1 MSMMKLPW
9 SKSKQNE
16 CKQYSASVTNG
27 ILRNSKWGSET
38 SGKRNCRNHVTFRI
52 SRVDT
57 QLNLDTI
64 RAVAAGAELEL
75 KRQDRHHEK
84 NRLLKLDSSDRSLT
98 RENKHRSDL
107 SSDFSKCSLA
117 SDKPGPEWK
126 PKRKKGDSNSNKM
139 PSGRRRL
146 SLLIDEKI
154 ETKLRRNSQEDD
166 GSMDSNGLSLHKT
179 SNRMN
184 DISQN
189 NASNNEANVSEGTS
203 GKWSRERTRL
213 SLLIDEKT
221 VAKVIEADESD
232 SQRKERTRLS
242 ELLDE
247 KIATKIRRES
257 QELLDDVSSSDG
269 SLPSVHKV
277 RW

>member
-1 MSMMKLPW
+1 
-9 SKSKQNE
+9 
-16 CKQYSASVTNG
+16 
-27 ILRNSKWGSET
+27 
-38 SGKRNCRNHVTFRI
+38 
-52 SRVDT
+52 
-57 QLNLDTI
+57 LD
-64 RAVAAGAELEL
+64 
-75 KRQDRHHEK
+75 
-84 NRLLKLDSSDRSLT
+84 
-98 RENKHRSDL
+98 
-107 SSDFSKCSLA
+107 

-126 PKRKKGDSNSNKM
+126 PKRKKCDSNYNKM

-166 GSMDSNGLSLHKT
+166 GSMDSNELSLHKT

-189 NASNNEANVSEGTS
+189 NASNNETNGGEGAS
-203 GKWSRERTRL
+203 GKRSRERTRL

-242 ELLDE
+242 ELLDQ

-257 QELLDDVSSSDG
+257 QELLDDVSSSDD